1 MGFSHTHKRKVIP
14 AIYHC
19 NIQII
24 SRSKGRSAVAAAAYR
39 SGEKLTNNWD
49 GLTHD
54 YTKKGGVIHSEI
66 LLPSHAPP
74 EYVDRSTLWNAVE
87 MVEKNCN
94 AQLAREINVALPVEL
109 SCEQQIQLVR
119 EYCQSNFVS
128 VGMCVDFAIHDTNA
142 GNPHAHIMLT
152 MRPIK
157 EDGTWDDKQRK
168 VYRLDENGQKIYDP
182 IRRQYDCD
190 SIHTTDWNERTKA
203 EEWRASWASL
213 TNQYLEQNGI
223 QARVDHRNYRRQGI
237 EQIPTIHLGPAATQM
252 ERRGIRTEKGDINR
266 QIAADNKELKIIR
279 ARLSRLSAG
288 VGQYIIDP
296 QKEIMQV
303 VMERIL
309 HSEPT
314 DSQYQKI
321 RNLKN
326 ASAVLNFMQT
336 QQIYSVADLQAYNK
350 EMNSNYYAI
359 RKDITSCERRMKTL
373 DERLSLWE
381 QYEKYKHVRKQLDK
395 IKPGKREKFIED
407 NRAAL
412 ALFDRVCNHFDELES
427 AGERITPK
435 SWKKELDSLTAEHE
449 QLTEKMHKL
458 KDELTNAEN
467 IHKAL
472 QVMAK
477 EEIAEKKHHIQQ
489 IQQHKTPTGIS
500 TTDFDKIT
508 THAYRNPRKR
518 CTSVKIGTSIPVLYP
533 SIESHPCQPR
543 RKELLPMAKRKEP
556 VITVKSVFHGTKTD
570 RQAFIELILQRQLQD
585 KNNIINRK
593 ETVDAEPNL
602 RYNEGTPI
610 MRYTQANGGN

>member
-1 MGFSHTHKRKVIP
+1 M
-14 AIYHC
+14 
-19 NIQII
+19 
-24 SRSKGRSAVAAAAYR
+24 AAAAYR
-39 SGEKLTNNWD
+39 SGEKLTNTWD

-109 SCEQQIQLVR
+109 SREQQIELVR

-128 VGMCVDFAIHDTNA
+128 AGMCVDFAIHDTA
-142 GNPHAHIMLT
+142 TGNPHAHIMLT
-152 MRPIK
+152 MRPI
-157 EDGTWDDKQRK
+157 EPDGTWDDKQRK

-182 IRRQYDCD
+182 VRRQYHCD
-190 SIHTTDWNERTKA
+190 SIPTTDWNEHTKA

-213 TNQYLEQNGI
+213 TNHYLEQNGI
-223 QARVDHRNYRRQGI
+223 QVRVDHRSYKRQGI

-288 VGQYIIDP
+288 VGQYTIDP
-296 QKEIMQV
+296 QKEIMQA

-314 DSQYQKI
+314 ANQYQKI

-326 ASAVLNFMQT
+326 ASAVLNFMQKH
-336 QQIYSVADLQAYNK
+336 QIYSVDDLQAYIK
-350 EMNSNYYAI
+350 KMNSNYYAI
-359 RKDITSCERRMKTL
+359 RKDITNCERRMKAL
-373 DERLSLWE
+373 DERLELWE
-381 QYEKYKHVRKQLDK
+381 QYEKYKPVRKQLDK
-395 IKPGKREKFIED
+395 VKPSKREKYIED

-412 ALFDRVCNHFDELES
+412 ALFDRACNYFDELES

-435 SWKKELDSLTAEHE
+435 SWKKELDLLTSRRAE
-449 QLTEKMHKL
+449 LTEEMHQL
-458 KDELTNAEN
+458 KDELINTEN

-472 QVMAK
+472 QAMAK
-477 EEIAEKKHHIQQ
+477 EEIVSPKQHTQQ
-489 IQQHKTPTGIS
+489 
-500 TTDFDKIT
+500 
-508 THAYRNPRKR
+508 
-518 CTSVKIGTSIPVLYP
+518 L
-533 SIESHPCQPR
+533 
-543 RKELLPMAKRKEP
+543 
-556 VITVKSVFHGTKTD
+556 
-570 RQAFIELILQRQLQD
+570 
-585 KNNIINRK
+585 
-593 ETVDAEPNL
+593 
-602 RYNEGTPI
+602 
-610 MRYTQANGGN
+610 